1 MTPYTS
7 ENKIQQNSI
16 NLLQNL
22 GYKFIS
28 REKNLKLR
36 GSKSREVLFRE
47 ILTKKLDEINGYEYE
62 GKQYKFSQSSIL
74 KAVDELA

>member
-22 GYKFIS
+22 GCKFKS
-28 REKNLKLR
+28 REENLKLR
-36 GSKSREVLFRE
+36 DSKSSEVLFRE
-47 ILTKKLDEINGYEYE
+47 ILTQKLDEINGYEYK
-62 GKQYKFSQSSIL
+62 GNQYKFNFKSGR
-74 KAVDELA
+74 